1 MILGKSCISSKLL
14 TANLSVITSLFV
26 FNKNVKKTFVYKE
39 PNAIIKQQQYLQKT
53 VKSSCT
59 YLAGSQM
66 KIEKFYEKVYLYNQL
81 LNKVILSGI

>member
-1 MILGKSCISSKLL
+1 MILGRSCIPSKLF
-14 TANLSVITSLFV
+14 TANISVITSLFV
-26 FNKNVKKTFVYKE
+26 FKKNVKKTFVYKE

-66 KIEKFYEKVYLYNQL
+66 KIEKYL
-81 LNKVILSGI
+81 